1 MADYYPEGELDPVAA
16 GIAAYFAQFPAWVGL
31 MDNPLPE
38 TRAAILAATN
48 LSGEPAMAAVEEHLV
63 PVAGGEI
70 ALRLFRPHGDVRALI
85 LWAHGGGWCI
95 GSNDEI
101 ENFCRLL
108 AHESH
113 CAVGSIEYRLAPEY
127 RFPVAV
133 EDVEAAVLWASAR
146 VAALAGADVPVVVA
160 GDSAGGNLATVVTR
174 RIHAGGSARIAAN
187 VLVYPSTESPDAPS
201 LRRFEVPFLNVEEAG
216 FMIAQYLPDTA
227 SARHPDFAPALA
239 EGLEL
244 LPPTF
249 VITASHDI
257 LTEQGEAYAARLAS
271 LGVPTRVSRYQGMI
285 HGFIT
290 LDPFFPGAAGQVIRE
305 IGDYIAE
312 IAP

>member
-16 GIAAYFAQFPAWVGL
+16 GIAAYFGQFPAWTGL
-31 MDNPLPE
+31 MHNPLPE
-38 TRAAILAATN
+38 TRAAIHAATN
-48 LSGEPAMAAVEEHLV
+48 LSGQPEMASVAEHPV

-70 ALRLFRPHGDVRALI
+70 ALRLFRPHGAVRALI

-108 AHESH
+108 AAESH
-113 CAVGSIEYRLAPEY
+113 CAVGSIEYRLAPEHK
-127 RFPVAV
+127 FPVAV

-146 VAALAGADVPVVVA
+146 VAELAGATVPVVVA

-174 RIHAGGSARIAAN
+174 RIHAAGSARIAAN

-201 LRRFEVPFLNVEEAG
+201 LRRFEVPFLNVAEAG
-216 FMIAQYLPDTA
+216 FMTSQYLPDEA
-227 SARHPDFAPALA
+227 SGRHPDFAPALA
-239 EGLEL
+239 SDLAL

-249 VITASHDI
+249 AITASHDI
-257 LTEQGEAYAARLAS
+257 LTEQAEAYAARLAS
-271 LGVPTRVSRYQGMI
+271 LGVSTRVSRHQGMI

-290 LDPFFPGAAGQVIRE
+290 LDPFFPGAAGAAIRE
-305 IGDYIAE
+305 IGEFVGEVAG
-312 IAP
+312 